1 MQKGAMMKKI
11 KVEISPADFLDR
23 LSILNI
29 KLENFSD
36 EKKKNAVRQAKV
48 CLFVGNLEQFN
59 IMNGD
64 TYIRKMYLAL
74 QEVNKDI
81 WVLEEEVRKQE
92 PSEDTADEKANLKTY
107 QKLTSLNDA
116 RHRIKSKIDSHLK
129 SSIGEEKGYK

>member
-1 MQKGAMMKKI
+1 MKKI

-36 EKKKNAVRQAKV
+36 EKKKKTVRQAKA

-59 IMNGD
+59 TMND
-64 TYIRKMYLAL
+64 DIYVRKMYLAL
-74 QEVNKDI
+74 QEVNKEI
-81 WVLEEEVRKQE
+81 WVLEDIVRSQE
-92 PSEDTADEKANLKTY
+92 GGSLETHRSI
-107 QKLTSLNDA
+107 TSLNDA
-116 RHRIKSKIDSHLK
+116 RHRIKSKIDSHLG

>member
-1 MQKGAMMKKI
+1 VKKI

-36 EKKKNAVRQAKV
+36 EKKKKAVRQAKV
-48 CLFVGNLEQFN
+48 CLFVGNLDQFN
-59 IMNGD
+59 TMND
-64 TYIRKMYLAL
+64 DIYVRKMYLAL

-81 WVLEEEVRKQE
+81 WVLEEAVRKQE
-92 PSEDTADEKANLKTY
+92 SNLQTY
-107 QKLTSLNDA
+107 RELTSLNDA

>member
-1 MQKGAMMKKI
+1 MKKI

-48 CLFVGNLEQFN
+48 CLFVGNLGQFN